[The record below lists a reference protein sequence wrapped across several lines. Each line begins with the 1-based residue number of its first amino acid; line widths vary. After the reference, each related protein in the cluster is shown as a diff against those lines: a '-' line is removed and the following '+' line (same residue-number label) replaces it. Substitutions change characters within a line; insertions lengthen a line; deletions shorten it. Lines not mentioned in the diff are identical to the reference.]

1 MTKAQKEEYKKR
13 KKEIQRL
20 HEDIERIK
28 REKGEDFEYEK
39 TDSDSEDRFRRQK
52 LQN

>member
-1 MTKAQKEEYKKR
+1 MTKAEREEQRKR

-28 REKGEDFEYEK
+28 REKGEDFEYER
-39 TDSDSEDRFRRQK
+39 TDSDSEERWRRQK
-52 LQN
+52 L